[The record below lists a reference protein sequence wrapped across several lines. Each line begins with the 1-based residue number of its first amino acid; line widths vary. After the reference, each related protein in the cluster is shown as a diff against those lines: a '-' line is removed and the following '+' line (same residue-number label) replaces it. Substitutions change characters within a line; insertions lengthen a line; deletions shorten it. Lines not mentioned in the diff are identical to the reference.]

1 MPKSVFVSKP
11 TVMTAVQEAAYRGI
25 CELLDDRG
33 YTGRS
38 LGSTD
43 FSNSAPLRAIL
54 RIMND
59 CDGAIVLGFRQ
70 IEIEQGT
77 AKPGTPSASHLE
89 NCFLSTPWNQ
99 IEASLAYARD
109 LPVMLIREK
118 GISGG
123 VFDFGVTEYF
133 VHEVD
138 LAAETDWLHKPQ
150 FRQPFNEWCSGLGA
164 ARTKSCGG

>member
-1 MPKSVFVSKP
+1 MSKSVFVSKP
-11 TVMTAVQEAAYRGI
+11 TVMTPAQEAAYKGI
-25 CELLDDRG
+25 CDLLEDRG
-33 YTGRS
+33 YTARS

-54 RIMND
+54 RIMD
-59 CDGAIVLGFRQ
+59 ECDGAMVLGFRQ
-70 IEIEQGT
+70 VEVETGT
-77 AKPGTPSASHLE
+77 SKPGTPSASRIE
-89 NCFLSTPWNQ
+89 KCYFSTPWNQ
-99 IEASLAYARD
+99 IEASLAYAREI
-109 LPVMLIREK
+109 PVMLIREK

-138 LAAETDWLHKPQ
+138 LGAETDWLHKPQ

-164 ARTKSCGG
+164 TRAKSAGG